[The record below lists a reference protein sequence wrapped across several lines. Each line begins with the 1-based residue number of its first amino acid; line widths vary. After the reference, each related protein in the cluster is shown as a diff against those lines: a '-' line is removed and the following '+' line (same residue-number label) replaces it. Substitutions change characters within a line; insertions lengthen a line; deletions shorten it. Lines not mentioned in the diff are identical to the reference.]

1 MNAEKMLKKQAKTIL
16 ARDNWAKS
24 ITGFLMVLLVLGIG
38 FIVINIATLFIGSL
52 FTDDGSINFADI
64 GIINIILCLLICVG
78 ALAVLILMSPLYTG
92 YIRFIADCRDGD
104 SGDINDIFYY
114 FSKEKYF
121 ETVQF
126 NIYLFIKK
134 AVYLLLFSLP
144 VVGLLLLSDNSPY
157 QTALQIGAVWVGGA
171 CLFGYFFVSRLYI
184 LSEYLYVKD
193 FHYEKESD
201 IAKASKY
208 IVKRNLGK
216 VMGIYVSYLG
226 WLILCFLV
234 IPIVFVYPYFK
245 HTAVLSYSYLYD
257 IENSNPQ
264 SPLYQSD
271 KPSEPNPPVSEIQP
285 QETQFSETQAE
296 ETQFPEIQPEETQFF
311 ETQAEET
318 QFPETQPEETQFPIS
333 ETEQSD
339 DDN

>member
-24 ITGFLMVLLVLGIG
+24 ITGFLMILLVLGIG
-38 FIVINIATLFIGSL
+38 FIVISIATLFIGSL
-52 FTDDGSINFADI
+52 FTDDGSINFGNI
-64 GIINIILCLLICVG
+64 SVVHIILCVLICVG

-92 YIRFIADCRDGD
+92 YIRFIDGCRNSD
-104 SGDINDIFYY
+104 SGNINDILYY
-114 FSKEKYF
+114 FSKERYF
-121 ETVQF
+121 ESVQF
-126 NIYLFIKK
+126 NVYLFIKK
-134 AVYLLLFSLP
+134 AIYLLVFSLP

-157 QTALQIGAVWVGGA
+157 QTALQIGAVWTGGV
-171 CLFGYFFVSRLYI
+171 CLFGYFFVSRFYI

-193 FHYEKESD
+193 FCYEKESD

-216 VMGIYVSYLG
+216 VMGIYIAYIG
-226 WLILCFLV
+226 WLILCLLV

-245 HTAVLSYSYLYD
+245 HTAVLSYFYLYD

-271 KPSEPNPPVSEIQP
+271 KPSENHIPVFSEIQSKSHLP
-285 QETQFSETQAE
+285 ETPSKETQTPEIQTTENILSETQTKE
-296 ETQFPEIQPEETQFF
+296 IETPE
-311 ETQAEET
+311 A
-318 QFPETQPEETQFPIS
+318 
-333 ETEQSD
+333 QSK
-339 DDN
+339 

>member
-1 MNAEKMLKKQAKTIL
+1 MNAEKMLKKQTKTIL

-24 ITGFLMVLLVLGIG
+24 ITGFLMILLVLGIG
-38 FIVINIATLFIGSL
+38 FIVINIATLFIDSL
-52 FTDDGSINFADI
+52 FTDDGNISFADI
-64 GIINIILCLLICVG
+64 SAVHIILCLLICVG

-92 YIRFIADCRDGD
+92 YIRFIDGCRNSV
-104 SGDINDIFYY
+104 SGNINDIFYY

-157 QTALQIGAVWVGGA
+157 QTALRISAVWVGGA
-171 CLFGYFFVSRLYI
+171 CLFGYFFVSRFYI
-184 LSEYLYVKD
+184 LSEYLFVKD
-193 FHYEKESD
+193 FRYEKESD

-208 IVKRNLGK
+208 IVKKNLGK
-216 VMGIYVSYLG
+216 IMGIYISYLG

-257 IENSNPQ
+257 IENANLQ
-264 SPLYQSD
+264 SPLYHSD
-271 KPSEPNPPVSEIQP
+271 RPNPPVSEIQL
-285 QETQFSETQAE
+285 QETQL
-296 ETQFPEIQPEETQFF
+296 
-311 ETQAEET
+311 
-318 QFPETQPEETQFPIS
+318 PETQSEETDLSVS
-333 ETEQSD
+333 ETEQSG